1 MKLYSSKFAPN
12 PRKVLIYLKE
22 KNISDI
28 EIIDLDLGKLEH
40 KTPEYRAIAPNSRV
54 PALQLDDGTVILET
68 TAMCRYLECLYPEPN
83 MFGESPIEIAS
94 IEMWYSRVSFELMVP
109 LMHGFRHTH
118 PHMSAMENQNEEYG
132 LAQRKLGIKELENYD
147 TIIQSRE
154 FIAGDRFTYA
164 DLQMVTSLQ
173 FLVRLNKL
181 NIEDYGNLNEYIIQ
195 VKPSKFFDI
204 NYCLLINS
212 NILRVCSPPF

>member
-94 IEMWYSRVSFELMVP
+94 IEMWYSRVSFELMMP

-132 LAQRKLGIKELENYD
+132 LAQRKLGIKELKNYD

-173 FLVRLNKL
+173 FLVQLNKL

-195 VKPSKFFDI
+195 VSSRPSF
-204 NYCLLINS
+204 LI
-212 NILRVCSPPF
+212 

>member
-1 MKLYSSKFAPN
+1 MKIYSSSFAPN

-22 KNISDI
+22 KGISDI
-28 EIIDLDLGKLEH
+28 EIINLDLAKLEH
-40 KTPEYRAIAPNSRV
+40 KTPEYKAIAPNSRV

-83 MFGESPIEIAS
+83 MFGESPMEIAS
-94 IEMWYSRVSFELMVP
+94 IEMWYSRVSFELMMP

-118 PHMSAMENQNEEYG
+118 PHMSEMENQNQEFG
-132 LAQRKLGIKELENYD
+132 LAQRKLAVKELKNYD
-147 TIIQSRE
+147 KIIESRE

-181 NIEDYGNLNEYIIQ
+181 DIEDYENLNNYIIQ
-195 VKPSKFFDI
+195 VSSRPSF
-204 NYCLLINS
+204 LI
-212 NILRVCSPPF
+212 

>member
-40 KTPEYRAIAPNSRV
+40 KTPEYKAIAPNSRV

-164 DLQMVTSLQ
+164 DLQMVTALQ

-195 VKPSKFFDI
+195 VSSRPSF
-204 NYCLLINS
+204 LI
-212 NILRVCSPPF
+212 

>member
-1 MKLYSSKFAPN
+1 MKIYSSKFAPN

-22 KNISDI
+22 KGITDI
-28 EIIDLDLGKLEH
+28 EIIDLDLAKLEH
-40 KTPEYRAIAPNSRV
+40 KTSEYKAIAPNSRV

-68 TAMCRYLECLYPEPN
+68 TAMCRYLECLYPDPN
-83 MFGESPIEIAS
+83 MFGESPMEIAS
-94 IEMWYSRVSFELMVP
+94 IEMWYSRVSFELMMP

-118 PHMSAMENQNEEYG
+118 PHMSAMEEQNEAYG
-132 LAQRKLGIKELENYD
+132 LAQRKLGVKQLKNYD
-147 TIIQSRE
+147 KIMESRE

-181 NIEDYGNLNEYIIQ
+181 NIEDYKNLNDYILE
-195 VKPSKFFDI
+195 VSSRPSF
-204 NYCLLINS
+204 LI
-212 NILRVCSPPF
+212 

>member
-1 MKLYSSKFAPN
+1 MKIYSSRFAPN

-22 KNISDI
+22 KGISDI
-28 EIIDLDLGKLEH
+28 EIINLDLAKLEH
-40 KTPEYRAIAPNSRV
+40 KTPEYKAIAPNSRV

-83 MFGESPIEIAS
+83 MFGESPMEIAS
-94 IEMWYSRVSFELMVP
+94 IEMWYSRVSFELMMP

-118 PHMSAMENQNEEYG
+118 PHMSEMENQNQEFG
-132 LAQRKLGIKELENYD
+132 LAQRKLAVKELKNYD
-147 TIIQSRE
+147 KIIESRE

-181 NIEDYGNLNEYIIQ
+181 DIEDYGNLNDYIIQ
-195 VKPSKFFDI
+195 VSSRPSF
-204 NYCLLINS
+204 LI
-212 NILRVCSPPF
+212 

>member
-1 MKLYSSKFAPN
+1 MKIYSSKFAPN

-22 KNISDI
+22 KGISDI
-28 EIIDLDLGKLEH
+28 EIINLDLAKLEH
-40 KTPEYRAIAPNSRV
+40 KTPEYKAIAPNSRV

-83 MFGESPIEIAS
+83 MFGESPMEIAS
-94 IEMWYSRVSFELMVP
+94 IEMWYSRVSFELMMP

-118 PHMSAMENQNEEYG
+118 PHMSEMENQNQEFG
-132 LAQRKLGIKELENYD
+132 LAQRKLAVKELKNYD
-147 TIIQSRE
+147 KIIESRE

-181 NIEDYGNLNEYIIQ
+181 DIEDYENLNDYIIQ
-195 VKPSKFFDI
+195 VSSRPSF
-204 NYCLLINS
+204 LI
-212 NILRVCSPPF
+212 